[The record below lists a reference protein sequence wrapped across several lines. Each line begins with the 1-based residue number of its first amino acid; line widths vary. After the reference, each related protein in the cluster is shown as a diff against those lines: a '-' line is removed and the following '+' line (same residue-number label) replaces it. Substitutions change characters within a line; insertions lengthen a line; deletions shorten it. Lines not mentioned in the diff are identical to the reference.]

1 MSSDVG
7 MGRSSHARMR
17 IANSNLQRGAV
28 EMDVSRM
35 SLQKFKSWEAVFGEV
50 LEEDEESDL
59 VMPGRE
65 VTEGQC

>member
-1 MSSDVG
+1 MSSAVG

-35 SLQKFKSWEAVFGEV
+35 SLQKFKSWEAVC
-50 LEEDEESDL
+50 LERS
-59 VMPGRE
+59 
-65 VTEGQC
+65 

>member
-1 MSSDVG
+1 MSSAVG

-35 SLQKFKSWEAVFGEV
+35 SLQKFKSWEAVYLKRSWKRMKKV
-50 LEEDEESDL
+50 IL
-59 VMPGRE
+59 
-65 VTEGQC
+65 